1 MTKRHT
7 AATSVDLAVATDP
20 DAAAEVKAWVARR
33 LRFEHLLASL
43 EQDAGYRTRSD
54 RSTRP

>member
-7 AATSVDLAVATDP
+7 AATSVDLAGATDP

-43 EQDAGYRTRSD
+43 EHEAGYRAGAD